1 MRNADTLELTTDGHS
16 QIVNVK
22 RGTLEVA
29 GGHLS
34 YVTIDDDPGARV
46 YVALHAVDRW
56 RYVDHSREGR

>member
-1 MRNADTLELTTDGHS
+1 MRNADTLEVTTGGHT
-16 QIVNVK
+16 QTVNVL

-29 GGHLS
+29 ASHLS
-34 YVTIDDDPGARV
+34 YINVDDEPGARV